1 MAVELPYCSTAEEVF
16 CTQAIKGGA
25 SPFPVSLVSYR
36 HHFTFSCSPHK
47 DKSYFVKMS
56 DEGKLFIGGLSFE
69 TNEDSLAAAFGK
81 YGTIEKVDVIRDK
94 ETGRSRGFGFVKYD
108 NVEDAKDALD
118 AMNGKTLDGRA
129 IRVDEAGKGG
139 RSRGG
144 FSSGPRGGRFNSGG
158 RGGRGRGFSSRGE
171 YYNQTNSLFFSL
183 SFVCNICSVHLGGSY
198 GDRSYGDRSYGDRS
212 FGGGDRSF
220 GGGGYRSGGYS
231 SGGYRDNRG
240 QGGYGD
246 RSGSYR
252 DSYDSYG

>member
-144 FSSGPRGGRFNSGG
+144 FSSGPRGG
-158 RGGRGRGFSSRGE
+158 
-171 YYNQTNSLFFSL
+171 
-183 SFVCNICSVHLGGSY
+183 GSY

-252 DSYDSYG
+252 DSYDSYATHE

>member
-1 MAVELPYCSTAEEVF
+1 MGLSIRPEAAQQPFDIAESS
-16 CTQAIKGGA
+16 CT
-25 SPFPVSLVSYR
+25 L
-36 HHFTFSCSPHK
+36 
-47 DKSYFVKMS
+47 KMS

-69 TNEDSLAAAFGK
+69 TNEESLAAAFGK

-108 NVEDAKDALD
+108 NAEDAKDALE

-144 FSSGPRGGRFNSGG
+144 FGSGPRGGRFSGSRG
-158 RGGRGRGFSSRGE
+158 RGGG
-171 YYNQTNSLFFSL
+171 YN
-183 SFVCNICSVHLGGSY
+183 
-198 GDRSYGDRSYGDRS
+198 GDRGYGERSYGDRS
-212 FGGGDRSF
+212 FGGGDRNF

-231 SGGYRDNRG
+231 SSGYRENRG

-252 DSYDSYG
+252 DGYDSYATHE

>member
-1 MAVELPYCSTAEEVF
+1 
-16 CTQAIKGGA
+16 
-25 SPFPVSLVSYR
+25 
-36 HHFTFSCSPHK
+36 
-47 DKSYFVKMS
+47 MS

-69 TNEDSLAAAFGK
+69 TNEESLAAAFGK

-108 NVEDAKDALD
+108 NAEDAKDALD

-144 FSSGPRGGRFNSGG
+144 FGSGPRGGRFSG
-158 RGGRGRGFSSRGE
+158 SRGE
-171 YYNQTNSLFFSL
+171 EAAATPEVRPGGPSGGYN
-183 SFVCNICSVHLGGSY
+183 GDRGY
-198 GDRSYGDRSYGDRS
+198 GDRSYGDRNFGGGERS
-212 FGGGDRSF
+212 FG

-231 SGGYRDNRG
+231 SGGYRENRG

-252 DSYDSYG
+252 DGYDSYGPLCSSSGAAVSSGYTGGSCQLKG

>member
-1 MAVELPYCSTAEEVF
+1 
-16 CTQAIKGGA
+16 
-25 SPFPVSLVSYR
+25 
-36 HHFTFSCSPHK
+36 
-47 DKSYFVKMS
+47 MS

-69 TNEDSLAAAFGK
+69 TNEESLEKAFSK

-108 NVEDAKDALD
+108 NAEDAKDALE

-144 FSSGPRGGRFNSGG
+144 FSSGPRGGRFSGSRG
-158 RGGRGRGFSSRGE
+158 RGGRGYPRGGGG
-171 YYNQTNSLFFSL
+171 YN
-183 SFVCNICSVHLGGSY
+183 
-198 GDRSYGDRSYGDRS
+198 GDRGYGDRSYGDRS
-212 FGGGDRSF
+212 FGGGERSF
-220 GGGGYRSGGYS
+220 GGGSGGYRSGGYS
-231 SGGYRDNRG
+231 SGGGGYRENRG

-252 DSYDSYG
+252 DGYDSYGKQ

>member
-1 MAVELPYCSTAEEVF
+1 
-16 CTQAIKGGA
+16 
-25 SPFPVSLVSYR
+25 
-36 HHFTFSCSPHK
+36 
-47 DKSYFVKMS
+47 MS

-69 TNEDSLAAAFGK
+69 TTEDSLAAAFGK

-108 NVEDAKDALD
+108 NVDDAKDALD

-144 FSSGPRGGRFNSGG
+144 FSSGPRGGRFSSGSRG
-158 RGGRGRGFSSRGE
+158 RGGRGFSRGE
-171 YYNQTNSLFFSL
+171 GGYNS
-183 SFVCNICSVHLGGSY
+183 
-198 GDRSYGDRSYGDRS
+198 DRSYGDRSYGDRS

-220 GGGGYRSGGYS
+220 GGGYRSGGGGGGYS
-231 SGGYRDNRG
+231 SGGYRESRG

-252 DSYDSYG
+252 DGYDSYAHE

>member
-1 MAVELPYCSTAEEVF
+1 
-16 CTQAIKGGA
+16 
-25 SPFPVSLVSYR
+25 
-36 HHFTFSCSPHK
+36 
-47 DKSYFVKMS
+47 MS

-69 TNEDSLAAAFGK
+69 TNEESLAAAFGK

-108 NVEDAKDALD
+108 NADDAKDALE

-144 FSSGPRGGRFNSGG
+144 FGNVPRGGRFGGSRGG
-158 RGGRGRGFSSRGE
+158 RGGSG
-171 YYNQTNSLFFSL
+171 YN
-183 SFVCNICSVHLGGSY
+183 
-198 GDRSYGDRSYGDRS
+198 GDRAYGERSYGDRS
-212 FGGGDRSF
+212 FGSGGDRF
-220 GGGGYRSGGYS
+220 GSGGYRSGGGYS
-231 SGGYRDNRG
+231 SGYRENRG

-252 DSYDSYG
+252 DGYDSYATHE